1 MKKSPVTFENSC
13 NPAGLPQKATCQK
26 ASGQLLYIRG
36 STSFD
41 GVESFTRCPTSPTGE
56 NKSDNNEKAENG
68 TNHHQTH
75 QSLHYMNTSNLF
87 ELLDGSK
94 LEGYPSA
101 TPTMP
106 ISNTLAL
113 DTTGQYLSIGRKPTK
128 APIGEEE
135 KRQLGHKLFNEN
147 VHLFLANAD
156 KILSDSRL
164 FLAPV
169 PVQNG
174 LAYTGTGGFRHPTLG
189 VYIEWWLYYKEDSI
203 DRKGRPIW
211 YISGS
216 PLSGRNVCSSV
227 DRKGK
232 AHRAELNGLFSDV
245 WGSFTEV
252 NTRYDEAKSRFLA
265 YSLEEVV
272 ALLKEETDDAQLFK
286 THLRL
291 EYVKFRKEVDSLKSR
306 LRSAQEQT
314 MKYQDRLRKMLFES
328 KREEATAYYE
338 KWQNLRTVAKLRYEH
353 FIQRRL
359 ELRKQLRADEITN
372 KEYQQTLQ
380 SIRKAKED
388 ADYAIWDFAHTGL
401 SEVFGSD
408 ASLFSTEVLD
418 QIIKNN

>member
-1 MKKSPVTFENSC
+1 MNKPTN
-13 NPAGLPQKATCQK
+13 
-26 ASGQLLYIRG
+26 YI
-36 STSFD
+36 
-41 GVESFTRCPTSPTGE
+41 
-56 NKSDNNEKAENG
+56 
-68 TNHHQTH
+68 
-75 QSLHYMNTSNLF
+75 

-94 LEGYPSA
+94 PEGYPAINPSA
-101 TPTMP
+101 PV
-106 ISNTLAL
+106 SNAFAL
-113 DTTGQYLSIGRKPTK
+113 DTTGQYLSFGRKPAK
-128 APIGEEE
+128 ASITDEE
-135 KRQLGHKLFNEN
+135 KRQLGHRLFYEN
-147 VHLFLANAD
+147 AHLFLANAD

-169 PVQNG
+169 PVQNA
-174 LAYTGTGGFRHPTLG
+174 LAYTGTGGFRRPTLG

-232 AHRAELNGLFSDV
+232 THRAELNGRFSAV

-265 YSLEEVV
+265 YTLEDVI
-272 ALLKEETDDAQLFK
+272 ALLKEETDDTQLFK

-291 EYVKFRKEVDSLKSR
+291 EYMKFRKEIDSLKTR

-314 MKYQDRLRKMLFES
+314 TKYQDRLRRMLFES

-338 KWQNLRTVAKLRYEH
+338 KWLNLRTVAKLRYEH
-353 FIQRRL
+353 FLERRL

-372 KEYQQTLQ
+372 KEYQQTLLP
-380 SIRKAKED
+380 IRKAKED
-388 ADYAIWDFAHTGL
+388 ADYAAWEYSRTGL
-401 SEVFGSD
+401 AEVFGDD
-408 ASLFSTEVLD
+408 ASIFSTEVLS
-418 QIIKNN
+418 QILKTADNEPQ